1 MLRRAIGAVVIAL
14 AALAPAFAQTAP
26 RESIAT
32 VRQHTSW
39 TPSEELVRV
48 RAIVTLSD
56 EPRRLLFVQDASG
69 GMFVMPSSP
78 VPALSGGE
86 VVEVSGTAVTTRRG
100 PTIVG
105 ATVTMTGKVPALPP
119 QPLASLDPSLA
130 HIRADGAQIGQV
142 VMNLVV
148 NARDAMPKGG
158 QLTVETANV
167 ELGAE
172 HLDVIPG
179 PHVSLCVRDTGV
191 GMAPEVRNRLFEPF
205 FTTKDSGQG
214 TDRIK
219 EMITGKQESDG
230 WNA

>member
-119 QPLASLDPSLA
+119 QPLASLDPGLA
-130 HIRADGAQIGQV
+130 ARSWSVAFSRCADAIAIWRWGEASGCSTV
-142 VMNLVV
+142 V
-148 NARDAMPKGG
+148 A
-158 QLTVETANV
+158 
-167 ELGAE
+167 AE
-172 HLDVIPG
+172 HASCHCAD
-179 PHVSLCVRDTGV
+179 HRENKTD
-191 GMAPEVRNRLFEPF
+191 A
-205 FTTKDSGQG
+205 KA
-214 TDRIK
+214 DRIDRK
-219 EMITGKQESDG
+219 ESNEGKHHNRIPQT
-230 WNA
+230 